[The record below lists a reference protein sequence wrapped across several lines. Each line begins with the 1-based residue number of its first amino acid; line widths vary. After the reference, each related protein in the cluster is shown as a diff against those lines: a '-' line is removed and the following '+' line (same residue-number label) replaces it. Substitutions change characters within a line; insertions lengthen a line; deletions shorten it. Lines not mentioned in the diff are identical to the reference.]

1 MKGLKGP
8 QDSFPVL
15 PVPGP
20 EKYCPA
26 PGPVP
31 QAGSLLLAGLQ
42 LGHLGLATNVA
53 NTQGRLHLEVALERE
68 LLSTGNGRRGQS
80 ERTKGQAVAT

>member
-1 MKGLKGP
+1 
-8 QDSFPVL
+8 
-15 PVPGP
+15 
-20 EKYCPA
+20 
-26 PGPVP
+26 VP

-53 NTQGRLHLEVALERE
+53 NTQGRLYLEVALERE

-80 ERTKGQAVAT
+80 ERTQGHAGAM